1 MVVTLECMPEMKK
14 KLAKKGVKGRVVSL
28 LELLAVLTKRLGSII
43 TQFLCPQACVH
54 ARWI

>member
-1 MVVTLECMPEMKK
+1 MKK